1 MSRLKKRYNEEIR
14 PALKETFKY
23 KNVMQIPGLE
33 KIVINMGIAEATKDK
48 NAINDHLKE
57 MGLLSGQKAVLARAK
72 VSVANFKLREG
83 QPVGIKV
90 TLRGQRMFEFL
101 DRFVTIVL
109 PRVRD
114 FRGLKTKSDGRGN
127 YSMGLDDQTVF
138 PELNLDD
145 VKRTQGMNIAFVT
158 TAQSDGECI
167 ELLRLLGMPFMNQT
181 VHVAGSA
188 A

>member
-14 PALKETFKY
+14 GALQETFGH
-23 KNVMQIPGLE
+23 KNVMCIPKLE
-33 KIVINMGIAEATKDK
+33 KIVINMGVAAVTKDK
-48 NAINDHLKE
+48 NIINDHLKE
-57 MGLLSGQKAVLARAK
+57 LGMIAGQKAVLAKAK

-90 TLRGQRMFEFL
+90 TLRGQRMYDFL
-101 DRFVTIVL
+101 DRFVNIVL

-127 YSMGLDDQTVF
+127 YSMGLDDQQVF

-145 VKRTQGMNIAFVT
+145 VKRTQGMNLSFVT
-158 TAQSDGECI
+158 TAESDKECI
-167 ELLRLLGMPFMNQT
+167 ELLRLLGMPFQNQT
-181 VHVAGSA
+181 VHVAASA